1 MQSFII
7 ILGCFFLFIVGVNLK
22 DVVYILDCIRLV
34 VVNFGVVILNF
45 LFNIF
50 IDFEGLVIIIIRND
64 QGFFIEINMDFI
76 QLNDR

>member
-1 MQSFII
+1 MCY
-7 ILGCFFLFIVGVNLK
+7 LCRVLLLYWGFFLFIVGVNLK

-64 QGFFIEINMDFI
+64 
-76 QLNDR
+76 

>member
-1 MQSFII
+1 M
-7 ILGCFFLFIVGVNLK
+7 NLK

-45 LFNIF
+45 IFNIF

-64 QGFFIEINMDFI
+64 
-76 QLNDR
+76 

>member
-1 MQSFII
+1 MQSFIV

>member
-1 MQSFII
+1 MYFYFFKCVIYVEFYYYI
-7 ILGCFFLFIVGVNLK
+7 GFFFLFIVGVNLK

-64 QGFFIEINMDFI
+64 
-76 QLNDR
+76 

>member
-7 ILGCFFLFIVGVNLK
+7 ILGFFLFIVGVNLK